1 MSRLRRSIS
10 KRLRQR
16 FGAAVSG
23 ALLGVATVGAAEPGA
38 GNVVAAIQQEVQAV
52 FEKCH
57 RAIVR
62 IEAIDNHGHLSG
74 TGFFID
80 PNGTL
85 YTSYTV
91 GGESRDIRVAFG
103 NERFAARRLV
113 GDMRSGVAILKI
125 DAETP
130 FLPFGKAHDL
140 AVASPVIAIGY
151 PMDLGLT
158 PAFGTVGGFDIKYLG
173 RYFATTH
180 IRANVAVQ
188 RGEGGAP
195 LLNVKGEVVGILI
208 SHLDSGNASF
218 VLPIEA
224 AEKVRKD
231 FVRFRE
237 VRPGWIGV
245 HVKGA
250 DQPVEGSTAQV
261 EEVIPD
267 APAKK
272 AGLRA
277 GDIFLQVG
285 ERNITSP
292 EDLLD
297 ASFFMSAGDEL
308 TIRIARD
315 GAQIQLGVTP
325 VDPPDLMRPRLPA
338 LGSTGETAVPI
349 LTIDR

>member
-1 MSRLRRSIS
+1 MSRLHLSIS
-10 KRLRQR
+10 KRRPRR
-16 FGAAVSG
+16 FALAAFG
-23 ALLGVATVGAAEPGA
+23 ALLGVTSVGRTEPGSE
-38 GNVVAAIQQEVQAV
+38 GVVAAIQQEVQAV
-52 FEKCH
+52 FDKCQ

-62 IEAIDNHGHLSG
+62 IEAVDAHGHLSG

-91 GGESRDIRVAFG
+91 GGESRDIRVTFG
-103 NERFAARRLV
+103 NERFPAQRLV

-125 DAETP
+125 NAETP
-130 FLPFGKAHDL
+130 FLTFGKARDL

-151 PMDLGLT
+151 PMDLALT
-158 PAFGTVGGFDIKYLG
+158 PAFGTVGGFDLKYLG

-195 LLNVKGEVVGILI
+195 LLNVKGDVVGILI
-208 SHLDSGNASF
+208 SRLDSGNASF

-231 FVRFRE
+231 FVRHHE

-250 DQPVEGSTAQV
+250 EQPVEGSTAQV

-267 APAKK
+267 TPGDK
-272 AGLRA
+272 AGLRS
-277 GDIFLQVG
+277 GDIFLQVS
-285 ERNITSP
+285 ERKITSP

-297 ASFFMSAGDEL
+297 ASFFMSAEDEL
-308 TIRIARD
+308 PIRIARD
-315 GAQIQLGVTP
+315 GAQIKLNVTP
-325 VDPPDLMRPRLPA
+325 VDHPDLLRPRLPT
-338 LGSTGETAVPI
+338 LGSISEKAAPALKMGQ
-349 LTIDR
+349 